1 MKHIGLIISIKLKVS
16 DFLTYL
22 SCNPGQ
28 IAQFSCWH
36 TDKEL
41 SSKSS
46 HLERVKVAQFVYQ
59 VIFRVLRGFADIIF
73 TYTHYHTSYTQF
85 YTKNFHLNY
94 KITPFF
100 ALFFMLFH
108 TRPLLR
114 VYVFV
119 NPFYFQW
126 YRQTSLVTTCME
138 IGDENRIYCGLP
150 THLLVFIF
158 FYTKK

>member
-1 MKHIGLIISIKLKVS
+1 M
-16 DFLTYL
+16 LTY
-22 SCNPGQ
+22 GQ
-28 IAQFSCWH
+28 RV
-36 TDKEL
+36 

-59 VIFRVLRGFADIIF
+59 IIFWVLRKFADIIF

-85 YTKNFHLNY
+85 YTKIIHLNY

-100 ALFFMLFH
+100 AFFFMLFH

-119 NPFYFQW
+119 NPVYYQQ
-126 YRQTSLVTTCME
+126 YRQASLVTTCME
-138 IGDENRIYCGLP
+138 IEDENRIYCGLP
-150 THLLVFIF
+150 IHLSLFKTF
-158 FYTKK
+158 FVQKITPKLLITYEVQKLTNICGLHI